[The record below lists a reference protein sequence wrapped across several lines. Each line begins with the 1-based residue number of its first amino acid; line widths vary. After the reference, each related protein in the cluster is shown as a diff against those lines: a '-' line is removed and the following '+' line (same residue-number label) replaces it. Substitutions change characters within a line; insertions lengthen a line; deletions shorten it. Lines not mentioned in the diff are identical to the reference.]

1 MGPPSLAKLIGHPSH
16 VGRIE
21 VRHDAAM
28 SDRRHS
34 LVDWLVFA
42 ALGFM
47 WGSSYLFI
55 KFGVEELTPFTLV
68 ALRLA
73 IGGILLWVVLL
84 LAREPLPRQG
94 RMYGHLAV
102 LSLFS
107 IVIPFSLITWAE
119 LSVPSS
125 LAAILTAPV
134 PLFVI
139 LIAGFALRDE
149 RITRNRVV
157 GLVVGFIGVVVITG
171 GSFAGLGENALPQLA
186 LLGAAASYAVGGVY
200 ARRTVTGLRPM
211 VPAAF
216 QVLFAFVVSS
226 ALALVFERPFGLSL
240 SAGALGSVLWLGLL
254 GTGLAYL
261 AFFRLIRNWGATR
274 TSLVA
279 YTLPVVGIVLGVVF
293 RGEAVDLRILA
304 GTALVIGGIGLVN
317 ARPGVVGGW
326 RRRREPVV
334 P

>member
-1 MGPPSLAKLIGHPSH
+1 
-16 VGRIE
+16 
-21 VRHDAAM
+21 M
-28 SDRRHS
+28 SPRRTD

-42 ALGFM
+42 ALGLM

-55 KFGVEELTPFTLV
+55 KFGIETLTPLTLV

-73 IGGILLWVVLL
+73 IGGLLLWVVLL
-84 LAREPLPRQG
+84 VAREPLPRSG
-94 RMYGHLAV
+94 RMYGHLGV

-119 LSVPSS
+119 LAVPSS

-139 LIAGFALRDE
+139 LIAAFALRDE
-149 RITRNRVV
+149 PITLNRIL
-157 GLVVGFIGVVVITG
+157 GLVIGFVGVVVITG
-171 GSFAGLGENALPQLA
+171 GSFAGLGANALPQLA

-216 QVLFAFVVSS
+216 QVLFAFVITAV
-226 ALALVFERPFGLSL
+226 LALVFERPFELTY
-240 SAGALGSVLWLGLL
+240 SAGAIGSVLWLGLL
-254 GTGLAYL
+254 GSGLAYL
-261 AFFRLIRNWGATR
+261 AFFRLIQSWGATR

-279 YTLPVVGIVLGVVF
+279 YTLPVVGIVLGVAF
-293 RGEAVDLRILA
+293 AGEAVDLRIIA

-317 ARPGVVGGW
+317 ARGSVIRALTRRPPAAAEVVS
-326 RRRREPVV
+326 
-334 P
+334 